1 MRDFTITVD
10 GDVVSSTATTLTFA
24 VGTIHAWPGDLVFK
38 NVNRNLTVDVA
49 ADADIALTGPDLAS
63 TGMVKTTLA
72 SAEAGQGVSIRTTPG
87 AGVAE
92 RAPR

>member
-1 MRDFTITVD
+1 M
-10 GDVVSSTATTLTFA
+10 SSTATTLTFA

-38 NVNRNLTVDVA
+38 NVNRNLTVNVA
-49 ADADIALTGPDLAS
+49 SDADIALTGSDRSS

-72 SAEAGQGVSIRTTPG
+72 SAEAGQGGLDQDDARP
-87 AGVAE
+87 GVAE